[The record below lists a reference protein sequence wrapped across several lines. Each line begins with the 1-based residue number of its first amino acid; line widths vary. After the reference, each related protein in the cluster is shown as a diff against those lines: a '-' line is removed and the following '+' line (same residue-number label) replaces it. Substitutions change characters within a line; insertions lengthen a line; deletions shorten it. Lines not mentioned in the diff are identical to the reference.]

1 MKTFLILQLR
11 PETDAS
17 DDEFAAILA
26 KGGLTEGDVHRIRL
40 DQGDPPEALDPADY
54 AGTIV
59 GGGPGCVSYPAETKS
74 PLDARMEA
82 ACFRLLARAV
92 ADDLPFLG
100 CCYGIGILAHHL
112 GGTVSKARYGEP
124 VGTSP
129 CALTPEGAADPLL
142 AGLPAPSQPSKVRA
156 RRRSRPCRRAVSP
169 WVKRPCPFQMIR
181 PGRNDH
187 MRPSS
192 TPADADGFETR
203 IRIYR
208 DYRFIFRA
216 ETRRKDP
223 GGHVPGGRRQ
233 HPKGIPAQF
242 RAALRLN
249 AARARP

>member
-59 GGGPGCVSYPAETKS
+59 GGGPGCVSDPAETKS

-142 AGLPAPSQPSKVRA
+142 AGLPARFDAFVGHKE
-156 RRRSRPCRRAVSP
+156 AVQALPPGCVHLVESG
-169 WVKRPCPFQMIR
+169 PCPFQMIR
-181 PGRNDH
+181 HGRNVYATQFH
-187 MRPSS
+187 PE
-192 TPADADGFETR
+192 ADADGFETR

-208 DYRFIFRA
+208 DYGYFPP
-216 ETRRKDP
+216 ET
-223 GGHVPGGRRQ
+223 
-233 HPKGIPAQF
+233 AQDLVAMC
-242 RAALRLN
+242 RAADVTAPEGILRN
-249 AARARP
+249 FVQRYG

>member
-142 AGLPAPSQPSKVRA
+142 AGLPARFDAFVGHKE
-156 RRRSRPCRRAVSP
+156 AVQALPPGCVHLVESG
-169 WVKRPCPFQMIR
+169 PCPFQMIR
-181 PGRNDH
+181 HGRNVYATQFH
-187 MRPSS
+187 PE
-192 TPADADGFETR
+192 ADADGFETR

-208 DYRFIFRA
+208 DYGYFPP
-216 ETRRKDP
+216 ET
-223 GGHVPGGRRQ
+223 
-233 HPKGIPAQF
+233 AQDLVAMC
-242 RAALRLN
+242 RAADVTAPEGILRN
-249 AARARP
+249 FVQRYG